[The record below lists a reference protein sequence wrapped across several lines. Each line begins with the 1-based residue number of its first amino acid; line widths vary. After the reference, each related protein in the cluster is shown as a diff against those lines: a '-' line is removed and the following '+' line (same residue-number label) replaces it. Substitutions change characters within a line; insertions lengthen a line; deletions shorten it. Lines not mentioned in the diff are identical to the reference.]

1 MAKAYVVLSPVGIHD
16 RNGNPIPL
24 LRGRPIFDAEVTVT
38 NVTAMLKAANAAHVA
53 PNKVTK
59 GYATYAWFVTPL
71 DAAMKVVAG
80 MNPNATTG
88 NGWRVQIGET
98 IPINVE
104 EAGETLA
111 LVTL

>member
-1 MAKAYVVLSPVGIHD
+1 MAKAYVVLAPVGIHD

-24 LRGRPIFDAEVTVT
+24 LRGRPIFDAEVNVT
-38 NVTAMLKAANAAHVA
+38 NVTAMLKTGFPTRVA
-53 PNKVTK
+53 PNKVTR

-80 MNPNATTG
+80 MTPNASTG
-88 NGWRVQIGET
+88 TGWRVQPGET